1 MLVPKHKNAWQG
13 KWLRYGLNMDIIPV
27 YKLNQCVRKSGG
39 NKARSLTVLSS
50 SSVGRSDKRCGL
62 SSGSQLEDFKEEH
75 FFISIAEEET
85 WTLIPK
91 SLCMTL

>member
-1 MLVPKHKNAWQG
+1 M
-13 KWLRYGLNMDIIPV
+13 
-27 YKLNQCVRKSGG
+27 
-39 NKARSLTVLSS
+39 LSS

-75 FFISIAEEET
+75 VFLFVFFLIGIAEEET